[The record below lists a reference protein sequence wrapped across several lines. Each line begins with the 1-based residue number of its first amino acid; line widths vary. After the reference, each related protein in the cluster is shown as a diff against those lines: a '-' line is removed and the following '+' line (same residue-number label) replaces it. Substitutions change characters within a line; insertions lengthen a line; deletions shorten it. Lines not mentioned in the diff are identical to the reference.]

1 MNKYNEIYFLVI
13 NLYKNRRYKEVI
25 DKVNKYLTLDFE
37 NDNYKFNM
45 RFMKAKSLRCLGKF
59 DEAITELVE
68 LNILQS
74 KNPYVVQEL
83 LHIYYFLNRYKEGL
97 GLLPTLYAIENKY
110 MSNHSLSIMELVM
123 RKHLGLPASFKR
135 GTKSDYIKSQIVN
148 YNEEL
153 ALEHIKSHNRDE
165 YSYHEHSR
173 FNENVDV
180 RYLLYIIKEQLSNS
194 EKINIMDT
202 MEIHYFAVSG
212 IGYDENSICNYIKVV
227 VCPNTN
233 NIIAMYPFAYI
244 EKENIKPLDCDMN
257 KLFTKEEKESSNS
270 RIDKFNR
277 RFNLK

>member
-110 MSNHSLSIMELVM
+110 MSNHSLSIMEL
-123 RKHLGLPASFKR
+123 
-135 GTKSDYIKSQIVN
+135 
-148 YNEEL
+148 
-153 ALEHIKSHNRDE
+153 
-165 YSYHEHSR
+165 
-173 FNENVDV
+173 
-180 RYLLYIIKEQLSNS
+180 
-194 EKINIMDT
+194 
-202 MEIHYFAVSG
+202 
-212 IGYDENSICNYIKVV
+212 
-227 VCPNTN
+227 
-233 NIIAMYPFAYI
+233 
-244 EKENIKPLDCDMN
+244 
-257 KLFTKEEKESSNS
+257 
-270 RIDKFNR
+270 
-277 RFNLK
+277 